1 MDLASGRLD
10 ECKMLGQAARPGIV
24 LVIVPITATKDDI
37 DEGIS
42 PGLDAAT
49 LRLTPGGQY
58 STQRPRS
65 ASVSEETLIIGATLY
80 DSQDE
85 VGPGR

>member
-49 LRLTPGGQY
+49 LRLTPGG
-58 STQRPRS
+58 TILDP
-65 ASVSEETLIIGATLY
+65 APA
-80 DSQDE
+80 
-85 VGPGR
+85 VGLGE

>member
-10 ECKMLGQAARPGIV
+10 ECKMLGQAGRPGIV

-49 LRLTPGGQY
+49 LRLTPGG
-58 STQRPRS
+58 TILDP
-65 ASVSEETLIIGATLY
+65 APAVVLGE
-80 DSQDE
+80 
-85 VGPGR
+85 